1 MIVIGV
7 DGGTTRTRAAVVSER
22 GDVLGT
28 GHAGPA
34 NFQICGMSTA
44 MNSIRHAVSSA
55 LDAAHCTRR
64 AVSHI
69 VFGLSGM
76 DLPLHRHRLDEGLTA
91 SFNDT
96 PFDLVNDT
104 WIMLRA
110 GTDKGWGIALVCGGG
125 ANACARDEQGVW
137 TTLRGLGYESG
148 MRGGGLDLL
157 RDVTHAAFM
166 AHDGLAPATMLE
178 HVLLDVTGAR
188 DYEALQ
194 LMLLQ
199 AMQDTT
205 GSAALLV
212 KALNVVPLIFEGAS
226 AGDEVCKR
234 ILLLQAESLAE
245 GVVGLLHRMRFEA
258 KPVDIVLGGA
268 IFGASYP
275 LLVDRLTVFIREVA
289 PEARLQMPRL
299 APVLGA
305 CLMSLERV
313 DIPLDTSLYEHFANW
328 TSENAGILNDMPLS

>member
-34 NFQICGMSTA
+34 NFQICGMPTA

-91 SFNDT
+91 SFDDT

-166 AHDGLAPATMLE
+166 AHDGLAPTTMLE
-178 HVLLDVTGAR
+178 HILLDVTGAP
-188 DYEALQ
+188 DYEAL
-194 LMLLQ
+194 
-199 AMQDTT
+199 
-205 GSAALLV
+205 
-212 KALNVVPLIFEGAS
+212 
-226 AGDEVCKR
+226 
-234 ILLLQAESLAE
+234 
-245 GVVGLLHRMRFEA
+245 
-258 KPVDIVLGGA
+258 
-268 IFGASYP
+268 
-275 LLVDRLTVFIREVA
+275 
-289 PEARLQMPRL
+289 
-299 APVLGA
+299 
-305 CLMSLERV
+305 
-313 DIPLDTSLYEHFANW
+313 
-328 TSENAGILNDMPLS
+328 